1 MDESGARYRK
11 SPRPNLTFPPPVT
24 STFRPATTMS
34 LNSPRSPSV
43 AGGGRR
49 RSMTP
54 GAVGRLNLSGSGS
67 GTAYGSSLIP
77 PKHNYSRTTLGLS
90 SPLHHEVKSPGL
102 TSRIS
107 NYIRRNR

>member
-1 MDESGARYRK
+1 
-11 SPRPNLTFPPPVT
+11 
-24 STFRPATTMS
+24 MS
-34 LNSPRSPSV
+34 FNSPRSPSV
-43 AGGGRR
+43 AGGR

-54 GAVGRLNLSGSGS
+54 GAGRLNLSGS